1 LWAQQNLDMELAIGR
16 SSATER
22 AGRTRAYE
30 LMLANESLAAERARV
45 EAALQDCPGGARQPW
60 QLSAG
65 DRVRDAIRLRLGD
78 DLQAQA
84 GVAQVALADW
94 RVRRAR
100 ATGEVRFCDEARQA
114 LTTSSGVAP
123 PPGEALATDLL
134 AGLGAAT
141 VTRDPARMADAQDSA
156 AAVTVSPG
164 ATSAAATVGIV
175 LSEYALGAV
184 DTVRAPAPLPHYLA
198 AVYGGVV
205 VGGTPPP
212 LKGLTPESI
221 VDLAAPAY
229 PQWEPDALFAA
240 LRPA

>member
-1 LWAQQNLDMELAIGR
+1 
-16 SSATER
+16 
-22 AGRTRAYE
+22 
-30 LMLANESLAAERARV
+30 MLANESLAAERARV
-45 EAALQDCPGGARQPW
+45 EAALQDCSGGARQPW

-141 VTRDPARMADAQDSA
+141 VTRDPARMAAGQDSGA
-156 AAVTVSPG
+156 SVTVSPGATSIPSTVSPG